1 MLSLVSE
8 MDKENQINVAAIKCG
23 ILEIETEAIKQHAKL
38 IQLRHENNNL
48 QAELE
53 KVGAELQK
61 TKQMK
66 LTLEGDLQYQQMRLS
81 ELERQQVSREKS
93 LQQSRAEAQELRV
106 QMKTERALQIEKLKC
121 YEKKM
126 AHLSNLLTGAPETFD
141 RDVISKEVAIME
153 MRETELKDGIQNIQG
168 EIHALKENWAL
179 SGDRNLSALE
189 NVSSFLTKD
198 TQAIQT
204 ETERLEKHF
213 LELMKEEKELDSELE
228 IMQRRN

>member
-1 MLSLVSE
+1 

-106 QMKTERALQIEKLKC
+106 QMKTERAVQIEKLKPISIWQHWIQL
-121 YEKKM
+121 
-126 AHLSNLLTGAPETFD
+126 AAAVHLRDEHED

-204 ETERLEKHF
+204 ETERLEKQF
-213 LELMKEEKELDSELE
+213 LELMEEEKELDSELE

>member
-1 MLSLVSE
+1 
-8 MDKENQINVAAIKCG
+8 MDKENQINIAAIKCG

-48 QAELE
+48 QAEVE
-53 KVGAELQK
+53 EVVAELQK

-66 LTLEGDLQYQQMRLS
+66 LTLEGNVTRKKWHICQTYL
-81 ELERQQVSREKS
+81 LER
-93 LQQSRAEAQELRV
+93 
-106 QMKTERALQIEKLKC
+106 LKPLKPISIWQHWIQLAAAVHQRD
-121 YEKKM
+121 E
-126 AHLSNLLTGAPETFD
+126 HED

-204 ETERLEKHF
+204 ETERLEKQL
-213 LELMKEEKELDSELE
+213 LELMEEEKEVDSELE
-228 IMQRRN
+228 IVQRRN